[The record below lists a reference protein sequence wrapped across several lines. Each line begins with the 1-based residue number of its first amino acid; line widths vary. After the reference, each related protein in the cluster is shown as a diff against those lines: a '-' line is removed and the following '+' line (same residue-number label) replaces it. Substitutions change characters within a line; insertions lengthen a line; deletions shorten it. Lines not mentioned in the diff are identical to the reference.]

1 MMTAKPAVS
10 ATGFHPGGLVMVSIQ
25 GKVLDAAQAAFLRRN
40 RIRAV
45 VLFRSNLGSEAEVR
59 ALTKALR
66 KAMGPKAL
74 IGIDQEGGAVV
85 RATFLPH
92 PPAAMA
98 LGAAGTAVLAEEVG
112 AAVARGVKSL
122 GFNWNFAPVLDVNSN
137 PANPVIAE
145 RSFSSDPAEVVR
157 LAGAWMRGA
166 LREGVACCIK
176 HFPGHGDTRVD
187 SHHELPVV
195 DKSPQALRALELR
208 PFRELQGKAP
218 AVMTA
223 HIVYPR
229 IDPEHPATL
238 SRKLLSGVLRQS
250 WGYRGV
256 IITDSLVMKAIHARY
271 GHDRAAVLALQA
283 GADMVMALGSQ
294 DEQAAAVRSITVAL
308 ANRSLDRV
316 ESKRSCARLDA
327 LARRYPV
334 RQTTYAKARRDADQ
348 RLMDRA
354 WALALT
360 PVGDAHPPHRDRP
373 LRVVTQR
380 RVPSDGVSEAGP
392 SGEAVAALFE
402 GFASVDILQ
411 VDDLQRLDWDRL
423 PDDGR
428 ATVLVSN
435 QRARYGEASR
445 HWRPQLHLALWN
457 PFQVLDVAAPA
468 IVTWGFADGAL
479 AALRA
484 WLEGRAAAPGRAP
497 VPLVPPA
504 PTRSPRRTVKKR

>member
-1 MMTAKPAVS
+1 
-10 ATGFHPGGLVMVSIQ
+10 MVGIQ
-25 GKVLDAAQAAFLRRN
+25 GKVLDAAQAAFLRRH

-45 VLFRSNLGSEAEVR
+45 VLFRANLGSAAQVR
-59 ALTKALR
+59 ALTAALR
-66 KAMGPKAL
+66 RTMGPRAL
-74 IGIDQEGGAVV
+74 IGVDQEGGAVV
-85 RATFLPH
+85 RVKCLPH

-98 LGAAGTAVLAEEVG
+98 LGAAGTAMLAEQVG
-112 AAVARGVKSL
+112 AAVARGLKSL

-145 RSFSSDPAEVVR
+145 RSFSSNPAEVVR

-187 SHHELPVV
+187 SHLELPVV
-195 DKSPQALRALELR
+195 DKSRRALDAVELR

-229 IDPEHPATL
+229 IDPGYPATL
-238 SRKLLSGVLRQS
+238 SRRLLQGVLRTS

-271 GHDRAAVLALQA
+271 GHDRAPILALQA

-294 DEQAAAVRSITVAL
+294 DEQALAVQSITDAL
-308 ANRSLDRV
+308 ANRALDRA
-316 ESKRSCARLDA
+316 ELIRSCARLDA

-334 RQTTYAKARRDADQ
+334 RQKRYAKSQ
-348 RLMDRA
+348 RNNDERVMERA
-354 WALALT
+354 WGLALT
-360 PVGDAHPPHRDRP
+360 PIGNAQPPRLDQP

-380 RVPSDGVSEAGP
+380 LVPTDGVSEAGP
-392 SGEAVAALFE
+392 SGEVVASLFE
-402 GFASVDILQ
+402 AFDAVEIVQ
-411 VDDLQRLDWDRL
+411 VEDLPALDWNKL
-423 PDDGR
+423 PSDGR
-428 ATVLVSN
+428 PTVLASN
-435 QRARYGEASR
+435 QRARYGENSR
-445 HWRPQLHLALWN
+445 QWRPQLHLALWN
-457 PFQVLDVAAPA
+457 PFQVLDVPAPA
-468 IVTWGFADGAL
+468 VVTWGFADGAL

-497 VPLVPPA
+497 VPLAPA
-504 PTRSPRRTVKKR
+504 AAAVAARRPKSSR